1 VAIQGFGNAG
11 AHMARLA
18 ESLLGMKVVA
28 ISDTHGAVARPQG
41 LDVEAL
47 IEHKRDTGSVKAFP
61 GSKAIAAEELFA
73 LDVELLCPSALEN
86 AITAEIA
93 ATIKAPLVAE
103 LANGPTVP
111 EADRLLHERG
121 IHVLPDILAN
131 AGGVTVSYFEWVQ
144 NRSGDVWAEDEVHAR
159 LDRRLT
165 TAFQRV
171 AETAQERR
179 LSLRTS
185 AYLVAMGRVAEA
197 ERLRGRV

>member
-1 VAIQGFGNAG
+1 
-11 AHMARLA
+11 
-18 ESLLGMKVVA
+18 
-28 ISDTHGAVARPQG
+28 VARPQG

-47 IEHKRDTGSVKAFP
+47 IEHKRDTGSVKAFA
-61 GSKAIAAEELFA
+61 GAKAIAPEELFA
-73 LDVELLCPSALEN
+73 LDLELLCPSALEN

-144 NRSGDVWAEDEVHAR
+144 NRSGDVWAEDKVHAR

-165 TAFQRV
+165 AAFQRV
-171 AETAQERR
+171 AETAEERR